1 MKRVFFAGLL
11 LAASAQVHAAHDL
24 VSVWRLAQAH
34 DAQLAQARAEYDAQ
48 LKQIDRARAALL
60 PQVTLQ
66 GSLSK
71 SDTDLPNAAGDVR
84 TRQMSLQA
92 QQALYNRKA
101 LVAYDIA
108 KTQLSAAEA
117 AWRQAR
123 QDLIT
128 RVVKAYF
135 DVLLAQANVK
145 LAKSQEAAN
154 RTQWERAQTSEQVG
168 LASRT
173 DVLQA
178 RSAYDLSRAER
189 IKADNALNT
198 AYENL
203 AKLTGQRVTALKS
216 VNSRPPHLLAGDDQ
230 AWIQRALRDSPQLA
244 QVARQRDAAEQ
255 TVDLERSDYYPTLA
269 LTAQVQDTAYD
280 DYRSLYASTYRDTR
294 ASSLALVLNW
304 PIYSGGLTRAT
315 VAQAQDNA
323 RKAREGLRDVREQ
336 LQLQVR
342 VLLADIRNGESLVD
356 ALQAAVAS
364 SDAFLEAAEESY
376 RVGLKS
382 LLDVL
387 TARANAHKARRDL
400 VAALDDL
407 VVRRLQLEAVVGDLD
422 EEDLKRMDA
431 LLIDPDS

>member
-1 MKRVFFAGLL
+1 MKHLLGAGLL
-11 LAASAQVHAAHDL
+11 LTFTLQAQAAYDL
-24 VSVWRLAQAH
+24 LAVWRLAQAH
-34 DAQLAQARAEYDAQ
+34 DAGLAQARAEYDAQ
-48 LKQIDRARAALL
+48 RREIDRARAVLL
-60 PQVTLQ
+60 PQVSLQ
-66 GSLSK
+66 ASLAA
-71 SDTDLPNAAGDVR
+71 SDTDLPNGAGDVR
-84 TRQMSLQA
+84 TRLLSLQA
-92 QQALYNRKA
+92 TQALYNRKA
-101 LVAYDIA
+101 LVAWDVA
-108 KTQLSAAEA
+108 KTRVAAAEA

-145 LAKSQEAAN
+145 LARSQETAN
-154 RTQWERAQTSEQVG
+154 RTQWERAQTSAQVG

-178 RSAYDLSRAER
+178 CSAYDLSRAER
-189 IKADNALNT
+189 IKAENALNT

-203 AKLTGQRVTALKS
+203 SKLTGRRITALKT
-216 VNSRPPHLLAGDDQ
+216 VQTRPPNLLAGSDED
-230 AWIQRALRDSPQLA
+230 WIARALARSPQL
-244 QVARQRDAAEQ
+244 QQIARQRDAAEQ
-255 TVDLERSDYYPTLA
+255 NVELARSDYYPTLA
-269 LTAQVQDTAYD
+269 LSAQVQDTAYT
-280 DYRSLYASTYRDTR
+280 DYRSAYAASFQDSR
-294 ASSLALVLNW
+294 ATSLALTLEW
-304 PIYSGGLTRAT
+304 PLFSGGLTRAT
-315 VAQAQDNA
+315 VAQAQDQA

-336 LQLQVR
+336 LRLQVR
-342 VLLADIRNGESLVD
+342 VLLADIRNGQSLVE

-407 VVRRLQLEAVVGDLD
+407 VVKRLQLEAVVGDLD
-422 EEDLKRMDA
+422 EDDLKRMDA
-431 LLIDPDS
+431 LLIDPGS